1 MIKAEYKG
9 ISEGLLRG
17 GKVYPITTQ
26 CKGNKLIVRAN
37 GAELC
42 YPNLECF
49 MKFWK
54 VRAVYHG

>member
-9 ISEGLLRG
+9 ISEYPLIN

-26 CKGNKLIVRAN
+26 CVGGKLLVRAK
-37 GAELC
+37 GVLRC

-49 MKFWK
+49 LKFWR